1 MPERSH
7 RCSPYCRAVAQPSE
21 RFIDRGA
28 AKLYYSIAGE
38 DDGSIPLLLTHG
50 FSASSAMWEPN
61 VTVLAESRPVVTWD
75 IRGHGKTVVPPRP
88 ELYSQDVSVEDMA
101 AVLDACDIQRAAV
114 GGLSLGGYLSLAF
127 YNRYPERVAAL
138 LLLDTGPGYR
148 NDQGREGWNN
158 YALSQADR
166 LESAGL
172 EALGNSPEVRGG
184 AHDPESLALAARYIL
199 TQQGSEVIESLDSI
213 EVPALV
219 LVGEMDTAF
228 LKAADYMGSHIP
240 RSKKVVL
247 SGAGHA
253 ANIDQPAAFN
263 QAVGDFLASLTG

>member
-1 MPERSH
+1 MDHPTERH
-7 RCSPYCRAVAQPSE
+7 V
-21 RFIDRGA
+21 DRGDA
-28 AKLYYSIAGE
+28 RLYYSIAGA
-38 DDGSIPLLLTHG
+38 DNGSIPLLLTHG

-61 VTVLAESRPVVTWD
+61 LPELGAWRRVVTWD

-138 LLLDTGPGYR
+138 LLFDTGPGYR
-148 NDQGREGWNN
+148 NDESRERWNN
-158 YALSQADR
+158 FARSQADR
-166 LESAGL
+166 LESTGL
-172 EALGNSPEVRGG
+172 EALSNSPEVRTG
-184 AHDPESLALAARYIL
+184 AHDPASLALAARYIL
-199 TQQGSEVIESLDSI
+199 TQDGSEVIESLDSI

-219 LVGEMDTAF
+219 LVGENDTAF
-228 LKAADYMGSHIP
+228 LKAADYMASHIP

-253 ANIDQPAAFN
+253 ANLDQPAAFN
-263 QAVGDFLASLTG
+263 QAVGDFLARVTE